1 MVMKMKEN
9 IEFLNYIYQNAQMGV
24 VGIDDIIN
32 KITDEDF
39 ENVIKEQKDDYE
51 TICKETSA
59 IFKKYGKEE
68 KELPMMAKVGSYI
81 MSEMKTLTDSS
92 TNMLAK
98 MMIEG
103 SNKGIIEITEQ
114 LNNYSGDDEEI
125 RTLAN
130 KLLKIEQKNLDNLKK
145 FL

>member
-1 MVMKMKEN
+1 MELTYKTNKLQNLCEDPACRKE
-9 IEFLNYIYQNAQMGV
+9 LV
-24 VGIDDIIN
+24 
-32 KITDEDF
+32 
-39 ENVIKEQKDDYE
+39 
-51 TICKETSA
+51 
-59 IFKKYGKEE
+59 KKYGKEE

>member
-68 KELPMMAKVGSYI
+68 KELPMMAKVGSYM